1 MIHAWKLSTFVLA
14 AALVA
19 VIGTGTIR
27 TASADGQVKME
38 DAKARLVE
46 AKGWLERA
54 QDDKGGFRQK
64 AIEKTN
70 EAIEMAERGVEYASK
85 HH

>member
-1 MIHAWKLSTFVLA
+1 MNPWKLSTFVLA
-14 AALVA
+14 TALIALV
-19 VIGTGTIR
+19 GTGSIR
-27 TASADGQVKME
+27 SASADGQVRME
-38 DAKARLVE
+38 DARARLVE

-64 AIEKTN
+64 AIERTN
-70 EAIEMAERGVEYASK
+70 EAIELAGRGVEYAAK